1 VKKWLTSLLN
11 RYLPMVEHLSNDQ
24 SGIEAATIAALW
36 MKGQWASRGLAT
48 LPQQRNPM
56 TETRNFLKQMLGE
69 DHVSLIAMN
78 FTTEE
83 WREMNNITS
92 DRVEERNENQKLITN
107 PQAIVDKAVLLLHSH
122 DWAEF
127 AAGLAVLVGRR
138 VTEVLSTMHLEPVT
152 EYSVQFT
159 GALKRRGEPVELSF
173 EIPTL
178 CPASLVLKALKKLR
192 RFVST
197 EEMNPG
203 EVNAHYGAAVIRA
216 GDKHFHDLIP
226 LREGRDSL
234 YTHLYRT
241 IYAVIATH
249 WYCPPGVTAM
259 TFKAQI
265 QGHFQ
270 VLEAPTDEIRR
281 SYAASRHYDD
291 YAIGNE
297 HGELDGRHGI
307 KLNQKGVQ
315 ILQAFQKKTAD
326 TQTIP
331 QNLDTDTDLDAI
343 TDQTTDIP
351 TDISEEPI
359 TVGRKPKTKPEV
371 KTQPADQD
379 QKEQPISATDTDIEI
394 QSTTDQT
401 QTTTLEIPT
410 NDQAQNPPKKTKG
423 KAGTYRIW
431 MSDRP
436 TLETFKT
443 QLGTEATQADTIAH
457 LISLANITLQ
467 LSGDWQLPTEALSAK
482 AIELLQINKA
492 QTHHIESFQKQIQ
505 QQKDQLNT
513 LTTQNAQLQKEL
525 AELKQAKAITGTSP
539 GVVVGSAMGGSVN
552 EGIQAAV
559 LSLAAAAVNLAQT
572 IAGNQSGVGTTT
584 TSSISIH
591 QPTAA
596 PITTK
601 RMNTKR
607 NPSTATGASTAKD
620 SDSGDSRATVEAGAG
635 AATTTIPENAPSS
648 GKGSAIARIHRA
660 VQSLMAFNDQQPKRE
675 DKWAINQSSL
685 SRLTGANRPA
695 LQKYLADHGQ
705 EIQAHNHS
713 HGLTDFHNIA
723 KGRAGQ
729 DIKAQVAFEKDI
741 AGS

>member
-1 VKKWLTSLLN
+1 
-11 RYLPMVEHLSNDQ
+11 MVEHLTNDQ
-24 SGIEAATIAALW
+24 AGVEAATIAAQW
-36 MKGQWASRGLAT
+36 MKGQWVSRGLST

-69 DHVSLIAMN
+69 DHISLTAMN

-83 WREMNNITS
+83 WREMNNTAS

-122 DWAEF
+122 DWAEI

-138 VTEVLSTMHLEPVT
+138 VTEVLSTMHLEPVS

-178 CPASLVLKALKKLR
+178 CPASLVLKALNKLR
-192 RFVST
+192 SFVTT

-297 HGELDGRHGI
+297 NSELDGRHGI
-307 KLNQKGVQ
+307 KLNQRGVH

-331 QNLDTDTDLDAI
+331 QNLDIDTALETI
-343 TDQTTDIP
+343 TDKTIDQSADIQ
-351 TDISEEPI
+351 EEPI
-359 TVGRKPKTKPEV
+359 TVGRKPKSKTEV
-371 KTQPADQD
+371 KTQLQPEVKADQD
-379 QKEQPISATDTDIEI
+379 QDQEQQPISATDTDKEI

-401 QTTTLEIPT
+401 KTTTTPEIPI
-410 NDQAQNPPKKTKG
+410 NDQAHPPKKAKG

-436 TLETFKT
+436 TLESLKT

-467 LSGDWQLPTEALSAK
+467 LSGDWQVPAEDVQTK
-482 AIELLQINKA
+482 AVELLQINKA

-525 AELKQAKAITGTSP
+525 GELKQAKASTAVASGA
-539 GVVVGSAMGGSVN
+539 VVGGMN

-572 IAGNQSGVGTTT
+572 IAGNQAGVGVGVGVTSTTP
-584 TSSISIH
+584 ISTH
-591 QPTAA
+591 QPIAV
-596 PITTK
+596 PITTT
-601 RMNTKR
+601 RRNTKR
-607 NPSTATGASTAKD
+607 NPSTATGVSTAND
-620 SDSGDSRATVEAGAG
+620 SDSGDSGVNVEAGAG